1 MDTPTIKFI
10 LDDPLART
18 PRRGTAGA
26 AGYDLVAVEKKEIV
40 PHARELVDTG
50 IAVEI
55 PEGYAGLILPRSG
68 LALKKGLT
76 VLNAPGLI
84 DSDYRGN
91 IKVLLWN
98 SNGAGKVEEVCAGD
112 RIAQLVIV
120 PVSAELTRAVWLTS
134 TGRGEGGF
142 GSTGQ
147 AA

>member
-1 MDTPTIKFI
+1 M
-10 LDDPLART
+10 
-18 PRRGTAGA
+18 
-26 AGYDLVAVEKKEIV
+26 AVEKKEIV